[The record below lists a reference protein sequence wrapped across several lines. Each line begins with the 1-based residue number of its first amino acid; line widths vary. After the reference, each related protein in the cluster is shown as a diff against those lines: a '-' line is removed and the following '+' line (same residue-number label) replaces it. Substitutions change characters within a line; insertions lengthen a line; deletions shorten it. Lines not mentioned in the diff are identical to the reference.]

1 MAEAGTGPRAGAPPS
16 PGGIDFFDVD
26 HTLTRRSSGGR
37 FIVAATRRRVLPR
50 YLLFIMAW
58 YSLTYRLGL
67 FKPGEYGEGFPHLR
81 GISRDTLER
90 IARESFEESLRFDL
104 FPGAKEAVERR
115 RAAGRRVVLATSSLD
130 FIVRPLAEFLG
141 VDGVLATEL
150 EFKEGI
156 CTGRIRGLPMF
167 RGGKMERVLS
177 FLASE
182 GVRAQDCSFYS
193 DSIYDLPLLEVVGDP
208 VAVNPD
214 LRLRRVARRR
224 GWRIM
229 AMRAALPGRPPAGG
243 RP

>member
-1 MAEAGTGPRAGAPPS
+1 MAKPRTGSDAGEPPS
-16 PGGIDFFDVD
+16 PVGIDFFDVD
-26 HTLTRRSSGGR
+26 HTLTRRSSGAR
-37 FIVAATRRRVLPR
+37 FIVAAMHRRVLPR

-67 FKPGEYGEGFPHLR
+67 FKPGEYGEGFPHLK
-81 GISRDTLER
+81 GITRDTLER
-90 IARESFEESLRFDL
+90 IARESFDQWLRYDL
-104 FPGAKEAVERR
+104 FPAAKEMVERR

-150 EFKEGI
+150 EFEAGR
-156 CTGRIRGLPMF
+156 CTGRIHGLPMF
-167 RGGKMERVLS
+167 RGGKMDRVLS
-177 FLASE
+177 FLATE
-182 GVRAQDCSFYS
+182 NVRPQDCSFYS
-193 DSIYDLPLLEVVGDP
+193 DSIYDLPLLESVGDP

-214 LRLRRVARRR
+214 PRLRRVARRR

-243 RP
+243 RR